1 MKNYL
6 FALASK
12 KTAHR
17 LIRTIKM
24 EPGAAFG
31 KSSKLACTWTRVASV
46 SKLKGLKSIVAGNSL
61 TQSTKISNRA
71 VAVEVLI
78 NGR

>member
-1 MKNYL
+1 MNNYL
-6 FALASK
+6 FALANK

-31 KSSKLACTWTRVASV
+31 KSSKLA
-46 SKLKGLKSIVAGNSL
+46 
-61 TQSTKISNRA
+61 
-71 VAVEVLI
+71 
-78 NGR
+78 